1 MIFSIS
7 TLSFTVG
14 SLILEGYAAFA
25 ARCVI
30 SLALLAAGWVVH
42 RQLIHRLYP
51 KLLSR
56 HWKLKALPILIRSFA
71 LPASRLVWFTSIF
84 FALRALPWA
93 LAFVPAA
100 LLKIY
105 RIALIFC
112 LCHGLYNASELSEL
126 IVSSFGPEVRSN
138 KTLLSALR
146 KLYQLL
152 IVILGV
158 MMIAQ
163 ESGLP
168 VTGILT
174 SAGLVGLTISLAA
187 QDSASNLFSG
197 IMILLERPFRIGDW
211 VVIGDVEGTVEDIN
225 FRSTRI
231 RALDNSLYI
240 LTNSS
245 VCSTTINNCAERQK
259 RLYRF
264 TLGVTYDT
272 TRPQLE
278 KLMADLT
285 EMLTQN
291 PDVYADSVLVRLTG
305 FGASSIDLLVSA
317 YLRTADT
324 TRFLEIQNALN
335 LDLMD
340 IMVRNKISFAFPSTS
355 VYIEQT
361 GPKPQS

>member
-1 MIFSIS
+1 MIFSIK
-7 TLSFTVG
+7 TLTFTLG
-14 SLILEGYAAFA
+14 SLELEGYAAFA
-25 ARCVI
+25 ARGLI
-30 SLALLAAGWVVH
+30 SLALLVAGWMVS
-42 RQLIHRLYP
+42 RWLDRRLFP
-51 KLLSR
+51 KLLER
-56 HWKLKALPILIRSFA
+56 NWRVTVLPTLIRSFDR
-71 LPASRLVWFTSIF
+71 PAARLVWFTGIF
-84 FALRALPWA
+84 LALRALPWVPV
-93 LAFVPAA
+93 FIPAA
-100 LLKIY
+100 LLKAY

-112 LCHGLYNASELSEL
+112 LCHGLYNASSLTDRL
-126 IVSSFGPEVRSN
+126 VAAFGPEVRSN

-146 KLYQLL
+146 KLYQLS

-168 VTGILT
+168 VTGLLT

-211 VVIGDVEGTVEDIN
+211 IVVGDVEGTVEDIN

-245 VCSTTINNCAERQK
+245 VCNTTINNCAERQK

-285 EMLTQN
+285 EMLTQS
-291 PDVYADSVLVRLTG
+291 PDVYPESVLVRLTG

-324 TRFLEIQNALN
+324 ERFLAIQNTLN
-335 LDLMD
+335 LNLMD
-340 IMVRNKISFAFPSTS
+340 IMVKDKVSFAFPSTS

-361 GPKPQS
+361 GPKAQS